1 MSGNFEKIAEIL
13 AEQLGVTKDEITLDT
28 KIYDDLGADSLDA
41 VEIMMAFEEEFE
53 KETDEDFWE
62 NRELKV
68 QDMLDLIE
76 LV

>member
-13 AEQLGVTKDEITLDT
+13 AEQLGVSKDEITLDT